1 MRKYLLHILLAGMFF
16 SMPGFLGAVA
26 ATEFPEMELSEE
38 IGTVQVS
45 VSGTNVR
52 ALNAS
57 GAVLEV
63 YSITGVRV
71 FCQKIESNDKTVSLS
86 SLGKGCYI
94 VKVGKLARKISI
106 F

>member
-1 MRKYLLHILLAGMFF
+1 MRKYLLHILLAGMLFHI
-16 SMPGFLGAVA
+16 PGFLRAVSV
-26 ATEFPEMELSEE
+26 TELPEVELGEE
-38 IGTVQVS
+38 IGTVQIS
-45 VSGTNVR
+45 VSGINVR
-52 ALNAS
+52 VQNAS

-71 FCQKIESNDKTVSLS
+71 FSHKIDSNDKTVGLS

-106 F
+106 L

>member
-16 SMPGFLGAVA
+16 SVSGFLGAV
-26 ATEFPEMELSEE
+26 TVSEIPEMELSEE
-38 IGTVQVS
+38 MGTVLIS

-52 ALNAS
+52 VQNAL

-71 FCQKIESNDKTVSLS
+71 FSHKIDSNDKTVDLS

-106 F
+106 L